1 MNYLKAT
8 AYLVLLLTASN
19 AHAESLPKD
28 ILTQLPKGYEVM
40 TFLVGELND
49 DKLTDYLVVAHK
61 QNEEAVFR
69 KSGESSAR
77 PLYIFI
83 QNQNK
88 TFALTKK
95 NNDAVF
101 AIDQGGQCDPFM
113 DGENGLALK
122 NHYFTV
128 QNGVACGSH
137 WNDFITFKYD
147 TKLKDWR
154 FHKRVIE
161 SWHLNTSDNPNAD
174 ALVADKPKITKADIK
189 HPILFEKYKPD

>member
-83 QNQNK
+83 QN
-88 TFALTKK
+88 
-95 NNDAVF
+95 
-101 AIDQGGQCDPFM
+101 
-113 DGENGLALK
+113 
-122 NHYFTV
+122 
-128 QNGVACGSH
+128 
-137 WNDFITFKYD
+137 
-147 TKLKDWR
+147 
-154 FHKRVIE
+154 
-161 SWHLNTSDNPNAD
+161 HLYT
-174 ALVADKPKITKADIK
+174 IWCI
-189 HPILFEKYKPD
+189 